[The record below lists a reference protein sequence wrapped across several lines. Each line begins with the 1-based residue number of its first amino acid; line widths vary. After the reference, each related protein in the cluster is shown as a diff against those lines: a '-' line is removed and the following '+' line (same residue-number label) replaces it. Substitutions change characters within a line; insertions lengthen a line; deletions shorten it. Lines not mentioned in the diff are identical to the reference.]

1 MAPGEEIVSST
12 TGGGYDSLSGTSM
25 AAPHAAGAA
34 ALFMQW
40 GLVLGND
47 PYMYGDRL
55 KYFMLKGAKRGR
67 IDTIYPDATW
77 GYGELCLRGGMELAV
92 QRGARSKGLRQECS
106 ELFYEENY
114 SNYIVEYEVI

>member
-1 MAPGEEIVSST
+1 
-12 TGGGYDSLSGTSM
+12 
-25 AAPHAAGAA
+25 
-34 ALFMQW
+34 
-40 GLVLGND
+40 
-47 PYMYGDRL
+47 YGDRL

-114 SNYIVEYEVI
+114 SNYIVEYEGDVKSAFTNIDYACGFILDDRYAVVSVDINK